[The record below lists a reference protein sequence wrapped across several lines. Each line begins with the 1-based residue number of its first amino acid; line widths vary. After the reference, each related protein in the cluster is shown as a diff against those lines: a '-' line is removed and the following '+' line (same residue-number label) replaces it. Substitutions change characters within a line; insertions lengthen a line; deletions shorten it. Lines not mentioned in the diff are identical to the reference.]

1 MLDKIRDFFTTEL
14 LAEDDSGLTEHQRH
28 IATAA
33 LLVEVATIDG
43 DFDGREFSLLFDI
56 LQRQFELTDSEL
68 AEISKLAKQESEDAT
83 SLYQFTQLVNQH
95 FSPEEKYSLIRDM
108 WCIAYAD
115 GNIDKYEEYIIRKV
129 ADLIH
134 LSHSAFIRA
143 KRDARDGTA

>member
-1 MLDKIRDFFTTEL
+1 MLDKIRDFFSSEL
-14 LAEDDSGLTEHQRH
+14 SPQGDSGVLSERQRH

-43 DFDGREFSLLFDI
+43 DFGSREFDLLFNI
-56 LQRQFELTDSEL
+56 LQRQFELNGREL
-68 AEISKLAKQESEDAT
+68 DEISQLAKQESEDAT

-95 FSPEEKYSLIRDM
+95 FSAIEKYGLIRDM
-108 WCIAYAD
+108 WRIAYAD

-134 LSHSAFIRA
+134 VSHSAFIRA
-143 KRDARDGTA
+143 KRDARES